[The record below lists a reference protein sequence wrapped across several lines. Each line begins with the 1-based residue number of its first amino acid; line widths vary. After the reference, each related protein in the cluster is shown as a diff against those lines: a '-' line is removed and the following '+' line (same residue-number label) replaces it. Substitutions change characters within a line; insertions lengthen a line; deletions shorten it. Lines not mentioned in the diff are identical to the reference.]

1 MPVTRRL
8 SPLVLAAAMAASCL
22 GAWPATAGRQ
32 QLGSALPALLPPSAG
47 RTFYVATNGSDR
59 TRGTLAHP
67 WLTIGRALR
76 AVRPGDTIYVEK
88 GKYVIGT
95 SISQSGTAIAPI
107 TLAAYPR
114 QRPVLQAPPA
124 GSATD
129 TYALEITGSY
139 LRIHG
144 FNLQGA
150 QGTSSAD
157 VYLEGSSHNVEISSN
172 FIHGSQDQGIFAE
185 RTTSDIQIIQNRIF
199 NNGAGFP
206 GQHQSHG
213 MYLEGQRDLVAGNLI
228 YNQPHGFG
236 LQIYPHN
243 TGSWIVDN
251 TVVSNGFSGI
261 VIGGSGGVSGI
272 VIRNN
277 VFAFNAEW
285 GIAHDRVNPTDCVAD
300 HNLLFGNTDGPT
312 QPGFA
317 GTDFSLGNPTD
328 DPMFVD
334 PARGNY
340 ALAPG
345 SPAAGAADPA
355 YELPTDFNGRARPA
369 APAIGAYEPSAP

>member
-1 MPVTRRL
+1 LARRRYL
-8 SPLVLAAAMAASCL
+8 LPIAVVVAASCL
-22 GAWPATAGRQ
+22 GATPAAAGPR
-32 QLGSALPALLPPSAG
+32 QLGSALPALLPASAG
-47 RTFYVATNGSDR
+47 RTFYVATTGSDR
-59 TRGTLAHP
+59 ARGTLTHP

-88 GKYVIGT
+88 GKYVIG
-95 SISQSGTAIAPI
+95 SALSLSGTGTAPI
-107 TLAAYPR
+107 TLAAYPH
-114 QRPVLQAPPA
+114 QRPVIQAPPA
-124 GSATD
+124 ASGQDS
-129 TYALEITGSY
+129 YALEITGSY

-157 VYLEGSSHNVEISSN
+157 VYLEASAHNVEISSN

-185 RTTSDIQIIQNRIF
+185 RTTSDIQILQNRIF

-236 LQIYPHN
+236 LQIYPRN
-243 TGSWIVDN
+243 TDSWIVDN
-251 TVVSNGFSGI
+251 TVVSNGHSGI
-261 VIGGSGGVSGI
+261 VVGGSGGVSGI

-277 VFAFNAEW
+277 IFAFNAEW

-300 HNLLFGNTDGPT
+300 HNLLFGNADGPT

-317 GTDFSLGNPTD
+317 GTDFSIGNVTD

-340 ALAPG
+340 APALG

-355 YELPTDFNGRARPA
+355 YELPTDFNGRPRPA
-369 APAIGAYEPSAP
+369 APAIGAYEPSS